1 MRGPSRAR
9 QARFSALQRSESQ
22 SSARN
27 AALQQQARRLSS
39 AAPPPAGAIAHSSG
53 GVGTQV
59 ESLLAQLSSGG
70 AEVESELSTLRHR
83 LNIAA
88 RKREHLTEL
97 LEQERSAHRETQR
110 QLCALEGRAHIT
122 PSRLKPPGAP
132 HGTPGSSQQGGPRAL
147 PYDEGLPTLI
157 GLTPEVTSTRA
168 SGGAPPAESAGSGAS
183 PRHFAPTPS
192 LTPESPLN
200 MKFRRW
206 YDPGNDD
213 EGGTSGSGNRRARL

>member
-1 MRGPSRAR
+1 MRWPSRAR

-22 SSARN
+22 SSARS
-27 AALQQQARRLSS
+27 AALQQQARRLPS
-39 AAPPPAGAIAHSSG
+39 AAPPPAGAIAHSSA

-147 PYDEGLPTLI
+147 PFDEGLPTLI
-157 GLTPEVTSTRA
+157 GPTPEATGMRA
-168 SGGAPPAESAGSGAS
+168 PGGAPRADSAGSAGAS

-192 LTPESPLN
+192 LLTPT
-200 MKFRRW
+200 KFRRW